1 MVLKAGRRGLPRVVR
16 VEFWELVGAGV
27 PWTVAGARCRGG
39 EGGEERWFRLM
50 SGGAEPNGTC
60 RVGGRYLGVAE
71 REEIAVGLAAG
82 EPLRVIAARIGRSPS
97 TICREVARN
106 RTTKGVYRAVS
117 AQAAAE
123 DRARRPKTAKLAADP
138 VLRELVQDWLE
149 RKRSP
154 RQIAARLGGRVPS

>member
-27 PWTVAGARCRGG
+27 PWTVAGARCGA
-39 EGGEERWFRLM
+39 EKAAERWFRDA
-50 SGGAEPNGTC
+50 GGVRANGTC

-123 DRARRPKTAKLAADP
+123 ERARRPKTAKLAADP

-149 RKRSP
+149 R
-154 RQIAARLGGRVPS
+154 